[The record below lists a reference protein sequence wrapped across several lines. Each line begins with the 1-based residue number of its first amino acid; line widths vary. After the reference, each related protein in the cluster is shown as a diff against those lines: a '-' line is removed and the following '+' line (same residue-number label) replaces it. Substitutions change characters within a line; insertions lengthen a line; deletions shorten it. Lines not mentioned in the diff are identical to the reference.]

1 MGALFHVFDLIFHLS
16 GIYFLDYGIWI
27 WHIVVAEFVWFF
39 IKLGIRFRTSKC
51 EIPHFTELA
60 PQVREELLRNY
71 PGLPRYIYHP
81 DVERAEWLND
91 VVKRLWTPI
100 NRTIQKLCRDQ
111 LTDLFNKEIQRKV
124 SLNFQ
129 FLTVDIGTVPFEVA
143 GVKSYSD
150 NSIRNEL
157 CYDVDIVYNGNA
169 IFAFKL
175 GPIRAGLKNF
185 KLRGSLRVVARP
197 ILNEPPFIGKLVS
210 VLGRAMKSRNSA
222 VLRFPRSDAKRIR
235 KSYQSNRRLSRE
247 MFEALVQ
254 WEVVSSHS

>member
-1 MGALFHVFDLIFHLS
+1 MGALFHVLDLLFHLA
-16 GIYFLDYGIWI
+16 GLYFLATGIWVWYIVLVELI
-27 WHIVVAEFVWFF
+27 WFS
-39 IKLGIRFRTSKC
+39 IKLGIRLRTTTC
-51 EIPHFTELA
+51 ELPHFTELE
-60 PQVREELLRNY
+60 PKTREELLRNY

-91 VVKRLWTPI
+91 IVKRLWTPI

-124 SLNFQ
+124 SLSFQ

-150 NSIRNEL
+150 NNIRNEL

-169 IFAFKL
+169 VFAFKL

-197 ILNEPPFIGKLVS
+197 ILNEPPFVGEQNVS
-210 VLGRAMKSRNSA
+210 ISNYRSRQNFRFHNLMV
-222 VLRFPRSDAKRIR
+222 VLRHQTFG
-235 KSYQSNRRLSRE
+235 LC
-247 MFEALVQ
+247 
-254 WEVVSSHS
+254 VS